1 MFEQTEFYAI
11 MAMHEDRRDFQKSD
25 DIQYIVRAGKYTIY
39 VHPTSMIRGLF
50 SARNNI
56 TWIHFHTL
64 FLFNYTSLTI
74 DYHQMVKGA

>member
-11 MAMHEDRRDFQKSD
+11 MAMHEDRRDFQKSN
-25 DIQYIVRAGKYTIY
+25 DIQYIVRAGKYTTQLVWSVAWY
-39 VHPTSMIRGLF
+39 F
-50 SARNNI
+50 SARNKI